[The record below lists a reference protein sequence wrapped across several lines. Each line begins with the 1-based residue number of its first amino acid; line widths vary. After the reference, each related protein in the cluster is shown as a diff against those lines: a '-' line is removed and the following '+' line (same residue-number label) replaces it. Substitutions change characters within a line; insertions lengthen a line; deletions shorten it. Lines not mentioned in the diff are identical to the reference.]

1 VEIKDYA
8 QNLVRK
14 IEIGELYE
22 ILYTCGENTK
32 LNSEYLVLTPG
43 GWSSFYGVRKKK
55 VDKIYTVETVDRTLR
70 CS

>member
-1 VEIKDYA
+1 MIKDYT

-14 IEIGELYE
+14 MEIGGLYKM
-22 ILYTCGENTK
+22 LHPCGENTK
-32 LNSEYLVLTPG
+32 INSEYLVLTPG

-55 VDKIYTVETVDRTLR
+55 VDKIYTVETIDRTLR